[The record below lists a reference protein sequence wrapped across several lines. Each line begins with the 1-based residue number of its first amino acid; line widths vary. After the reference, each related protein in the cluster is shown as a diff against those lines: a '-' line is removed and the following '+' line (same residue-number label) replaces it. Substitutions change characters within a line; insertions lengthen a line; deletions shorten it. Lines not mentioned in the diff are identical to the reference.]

1 MLALMIKLVTF
12 TWLILQNHIKA
23 TEKQLVYNE
32 IYPPVIEKQKIID
45 PYKRSGYEL
54 LEQYSSIEKG
64 NPRSYRATKKAHATL
79 FKK

>member
-23 TEKQLVYNE
+23 IEKQLVYNE

-54 LEQYSSIEKG
+54 LEQHSSIEKG